1 MRVLAGAI
9 LNDGADSVAADLS
22 VAGVQ
27 KINAESKFLQ
37 ALDALGEGRLAR
49 SFSAEEHVTYYNA
62 RVPFLLS
69 LDEGTT
75 SARAA
80 LYDEQGRRTL
90 MESVPI
96 ECRYPH
102 PGWVEQDAEEIWRA
116 QIEAVLRV
124 VARESGGARSI
135 TAIGVTNQRETT
147 IVWDRKTGKPVAP
160 AIVWQCRRTAAYC
173 NELAATPMAPRIAQK
188 TGLVIDAY
196 FSGSKIRW
204 ILENVPD
211 ARRKARD
218 GELLFGNVDSWLI
231 WRLTNGAVHVTD
243 YSNASRTMLMDLE
256 SGEWEEE
263 LLDTFGVPRAMLPRI
278 VPSSF
283 VVGVTA
289 AEHLGVEIPIAGI
302 AGDQQAALFGQ
313 ACFRPGLSKN
323 TYGTGCFALMHTGA
337 RRPVSKHKL
346 LATRAAST
354 SEAEFAVEGSIFI
367 AGAAIQWLRDKLGII
382 ASAAESG
389 ELAGAVEGTGGVYF
403 VPAFVGLGAPHWDSN
418 ARGML
423 TGLTAA
429 TGRAEIARAALE
441 GIAYQTRELVEAME
455 ADSGESLKELR
466 VDGGAAASD
475 FLMQFQADILGKRI
489 VRPADSE
496 TTALGAAYLAGLAV
510 GFFKGLG
517 ELEEFWRVQRVYE
530 PAMGEQQREDLFA
543 GWKTAVKRCRFG

>member
-1 MRVLAGAI
+1 VRVLAGAI